1 MEPHGIVDRQYLAD
15 YSGGDMN
22 LTRFRSWLKWM
33 VKGQRLEREMET
45 EVRFHLE
52 SYAADLVRQGLSQQE
67 AMRQAR
73 IEFGGIESHKDA
85 MRASVGVRWWGELG
99 SDMRHGLRLL
109 RKNPGFTAV
118 AILTLALGVGANTAI
133 FSIVN
138 AVLLRSLPYRDPD
151 RLVRIFFN
159 EPGVG
164 LRDVKFSKPELDD
177 LQARAGV
184 FEDVT
189 PIFEGSENLTG
200 AKQPERIEGVNGS
213 FSYFSM
219 LGATPPI
226 GRLFDPQDFALGF
239 APVVVISDGLWH
251 RSYGADPNVLGR
263 TLQIDNDPYTI
274 IGVLPRGFRHP
285 GPTVSGDVE
294 AFGAGGFSA
303 DPFPPPI
310 RGNRVLISG
319 IGRLKP
325 GLTLAQAQ
333 ARLTAMAAQLR
344 HDFPTDYPPQAQWTI
359 EIQPLQ
365 ETLVGNVRP
374 MLLVL
379 LGAVILIVF
388 IVSLNIANLLLARA
402 SGRQQEMAV
411 RLALGASRGRMVRQM
426 LTESMLLSLIGG
438 AAGIATAV
446 GTLGFIL
453 RFVPSNVPRLN
464 EVRIDWV
471 VQAFALL
478 ISILTGLVFGL
489 APALHSAKVALSSA
503 IREGGRGSG
512 YSTKTGR
519 LRDVLVVSEL
529 AFAVILMVGAGLLLR
544 TLRDLLQE
552 NPGFNPTQVV
562 AANMQLPNPNDPK
575 TDPYLDI
582 PGRATF
588 DRELLRRMKAIPG
601 VELAAITSALPTTN
615 TNPNAVGGLANE
627 GLVIE
632 DRPVE
637 SLQDLRAERI
647 RISPDYF
654 KVLQSA
660 LLRGRS
666 FTEDD
671 EDGNR
676 LVALIDESTAHKFG
690 PIGDPRGR
698 RVRFARAPTKP
709 WTTVVGIVQDIK
721 SDGLDIDGVPHIY
734 VSTYQDSSKRL
745 SVVLRTSLPAA
756 VLEPQ
761 IRHEIQSIDPGL
773 PVFNVSSMNDVL
785 DRSLASRRFSADL
798 VGGFAGL
805 AVLLASIGIYGLLA
819 YVIGQ
824 RSREIGIRMALGA
837 QRDDILRMFLRKGV
851 TLASVGIVA
860 GLVVSA
866 STASLMASLLYGVRP
881 HDPAVFLIVPLLLFA
896 VAVLASYLP
905 APRATKVDPMIA
917 LRES

>member
-1 MEPHGIVDRQYLAD
+1 MGALLQD
-15 YSGGDMN
+15 
-22 LTRFRSWLKWM
+22 
-33 VKGQRLEREMET
+33 
-45 EVRFHLE
+45 VR
-52 SYAADLVRQGLSQQE
+52 Y
-67 AMRQAR
+67 
-73 IEFGGIESHKDA
+73 
-85 MRASVGVRWWGELG
+85 
-99 SDMRHGLRLL
+99 GLRMLV
-109 RKNPGFTAV
+109 KKPGFTIVAV
-118 AILTLALGVGANTAI
+118 LTLALGVGANTAI

-138 AVLLRSLPYRDPD
+138 AVLLRSLPYPDPD
-151 RLVRIFFN
+151 RLVRIYFN

-164 LRDVKFSKPELDD
+164 LRDVRFSKPEMDD
-177 LQARAGV
+177 LQTRAGV
-184 FEDVT
+184 FEDVS

-200 AKQPERIEGVNGS
+200 TKQPERVEGVNTS

-219 LGATPPI
+219 LGVIPQI
-226 GRLFDPQDFALGF
+226 GRLYGPQDFVPGF
-239 APVVVISDGLWH
+239 APEAVISDGLW
-251 RSYGADPNVLGR
+251 RRAYGADPNVLGR
-263 TLQIDNDPYTI
+263 SIRIDNDPLTI

-285 GPTVSGDVE
+285 GPTTSGDAEV
-294 AFGAGGFSA
+294 FGAGGFSG
-303 DPFPPPI
+303 DPFPPPM
-310 RGNRVLISG
+310 RGNRVLVSG

-333 ARLTAMAAQLR
+333 ARLTAMAQELR
-344 HDFPTDYPPQAQWTI
+344 HDFPVDYPSQAQWTI

-365 ETLVGNVRP
+365 ETLVGKVRP

-438 AAGIATAV
+438 AAGILTAV

-453 RFVPSNVPRLN
+453 RFMPSNVPRLS

-471 VQAFALL
+471 VLAFALL

-489 APALHSAKVALSSA
+489 APALHSAKGALSSA

-512 YSTKTGR
+512 YSTKTAR
-519 LRDVLVVSEL
+519 LRDVLIVSEL
-529 AFAVILMVGAGLLLR
+529 AFAVVLMVGAGLLLR

-562 AANMQLPNPNDPK
+562 TANIQLPNPNEPEA
-575 TDPYLDI
+575 DPYLDNL
-582 PGRATF
+582 PRANF

-601 VELAAITSALPTTN
+601 VELAAITSALPATN

-627 GLVIE
+627 GFAIE

-637 SLQDLRAERI
+637 SSQGLHAERI

-654 KVLQSA
+654 KVLQTM

-666 FTEDD
+666 FTEGD
-671 EDGNR
+671 EDGKP
-676 LVALIDESTAHKFG
+676 LVAIIDESTAHKYW
-690 PIGDPRGR
+690 PIRDPLGR
-698 RVRFARAPTKP
+698 RVRFGRDPSKP
-709 WTTVVGIVQDIK
+709 WTTVVGIVKDIK
-721 SDGLDIDGVPHIY
+721 SDGLDINGVPHIY
-734 VSTYQDSSKRL
+734 VSTYQDSSKEL
-745 SVVLRTSLPAA
+745 SVVLRTSLPATL
-756 VLEPQ
+756 LEPE

-773 PVFNVSSMNDVL
+773 PVFNVSSMNDIL

-819 YVIGQ
+819 YMVSQ
-824 RSREIGIRMALGA
+824 RSRKIGIRMALGA
-837 QRDDILRMFLRKGV
+837 RQGDILRMFLRKGV
-851 TLASVGIVA
+851 ALAGLGIVA

-866 STASLMASLLYGVRP
+866 STASMMASLLYGVRP
-881 HDPAVFLIVPLLLFA
+881 HDPAVFLIVPLLLLA
-896 VAVLASYLP
+896 VAALASYLP
-905 APRATKVDPMIA
+905 ARRATKVNPIVA

>member
-1 MEPHGIVDRQYLAD
+1 MVCACWSRSPRFTIV
-15 YSGGDMN
+15 
-22 LTRFRSWLKWM
+22 
-33 VKGQRLEREMET
+33 
-45 EVRFHLE
+45 
-52 SYAADLVRQGLSQQE
+52 
-67 AMRQAR
+67 
-73 IEFGGIESHKDA
+73 
-85 MRASVGVRWWGELG
+85 
-99 SDMRHGLRLL
+99 
-109 RKNPGFTAV
+109 AV
-118 AILTLALGVGANTAI
+118 LTLALGVGANTAI
-133 FSIVN
+133 FSIVD

-164 LRDVKFSKPELDD
+164 LRNVRFSKPEMDD
-177 LQARAGV
+177 LRTRAGV
-184 FEDVT
+184 FEDLT

-200 AKQPERIEGVNGS
+200 AKQPERLEAVNAS

-219 LGATPPI
+219 LGVTPQI
-226 GRLFDPQDFALGF
+226 GRLFGPQDFVPGF
-239 APVVVISDGLWH
+239 ASAAVISDGLW
-251 RSYGADPNVLGR
+251 RRAYGADPNVVGR
-263 TLQIDNDPYTI
+263 TLLLDTDPYTI

-285 GPTVSGDVE
+285 GPTVSGDVDV
-294 AFGAGGFSA
+294 FGAGGFSG

-310 RGNRVLISG
+310 RGNRVLGSG

-365 ETLVGNVRP
+365 DTLVGKVRP

-411 RLALGASRGRMVRQM
+411 RLALGASGGRIVRQM

-438 AAGIATAV
+438 AAGVAAAV

-471 VQAFALL
+471 VLSVALL
-478 ISILTGLVFGL
+478 ISILTGLLFGL

-503 IREGGRGSG
+503 IREGGGGSG

-519 LRDVLVVSEL
+519 LRDVLIVSEVAL
-529 AFAVILMVGAGLLLR
+529 AVILMVGAGLLLR

-552 NPGFNPTQVV
+552 NPGFNPTRVV
-562 AANMQLPNPNDPK
+562 TANIQLPNPNEREK
-575 TDPYLDI
+575 DPYLDI
-582 PGRATF
+582 PHRATF
-588 DRELLRRMKAIPG
+588 NRELLRRMKAIPG
-601 VELAAITSALPTTN
+601 VELAAITSALPGTN
-615 TNPNAVGGLANE
+615 TNPNAVGGIANE
-627 GLVIE
+627 GFAIE
-632 DRPVE
+632 DRPDE
-637 SLQDLRAERI
+637 SFQDLRAERI

-654 KVLQSA
+654 KVLQTS

-671 EDGNR
+671 EDGKP
-676 LVALIDESTAHKFG
+676 LVAIIDESTAHKYW
-690 PIGDPRGR
+690 PTLDPLGR
-698 RVRFARAPTKP
+698 RVRFIRDPAKP
-709 WTTVVGIVQDIK
+709 WTTIVGIVKDIK

-745 SVVLRTSLPAA
+745 SLVFRTSLSAT

-773 PVFNVSSMNDVL
+773 PVFGVASMNDVL

-798 VGGFAGL
+798 VGGLAGL

-819 YVIGQ
+819 YMVGQ

-837 QRDDILRMFLRKGV
+837 RPEDIQRMFLRKGV
-851 TLASVGIVA
+851 ALAGVGVVA
-860 GLVVSA
+860 GLIFSA
-866 STASLMASLLYGVRP
+866 STASVMASLLYGVRP
-881 HDPAVFLIVPLLLFA
+881 HDPVVFVIVPLLLFA
-896 VAVLASYLP
+896 IAAVASYLP
-905 APRATKVDPMIA
+905 ARRATQVNPLSAI
-917 LRES
+917 REA

>member
-1 MEPHGIVDRQYLAD
+1 MGTLLQDVRYALRMLVKKPTFTIV
-15 YSGGDMN
+15 
-22 LTRFRSWLKWM
+22 
-33 VKGQRLEREMET
+33 
-45 EVRFHLE
+45 
-52 SYAADLVRQGLSQQE
+52 
-67 AMRQAR
+67 
-73 IEFGGIESHKDA
+73 
-85 MRASVGVRWWGELG
+85 
-99 SDMRHGLRLL
+99 
-109 RKNPGFTAV
+109 AV
-118 AILTLALGVGANTAI
+118 LTLALGVGANTAI

-177 LQARAGV
+177 LQTRAGV

-189 PIFEGSENLTG
+189 PIFEGSEDLTG
-200 AKQPERIEGVNGS
+200 TQQPERVEGVNGS
-213 FSYFSM
+213 FGYFSM
-219 LGATPPI
+219 LGVIPQI
-226 GRLFDPQDFALGF
+226 GRLYGPQDFVPGF
-239 APVVVISDGLWH
+239 APEAVISDGLW
-251 RSYGADPNVLGR
+251 RRAYGADPNVVGR
-263 TLQIDNDPYTI
+263 TIRIDNDPLTI

-285 GPTVSGDVE
+285 GPTISGDAEV
-294 AFGAGGFSA
+294 FGAGGFSA
-303 DPFPPPI
+303 DPFPQPM
-310 RGNRVLISG
+310 RGTRILVHG

-333 ARLTAMAAQLR
+333 AQLTSMAAQLR

-365 ETLVGNVRP
+365 ETLVGKVRP

-379 LGAVILIVF
+379 MGAVILIVF

-411 RLALGASRGRMVRQM
+411 RLAVGASRGRIVRQM

-464 EVRIDWV
+464 EVRIDWAV
-471 VQAFALL
+471 LVFALL
-478 ISILTGLVFGL
+478 ISILTGLAFGL
-489 APALHSAKVALSSA
+489 APALHSAKGALSSA

-519 LRDVLVVSEL
+519 LRDVLIVSEL
-529 AFAVILMVGAGLLLR
+529 AFAIILMVGAGLLLR
-544 TLRDLLQE
+544 TLRDLLQQ
-552 NPGFNPTQVV
+552 NPGFNPTQIVT
-562 AANMQLPNPNDPK
+562 ANIQLPNPNDSK

-582 PGRATF
+582 PRRATF
-588 DRELLRRMKAIPG
+588 DRELLRRIKAFPG

-615 TNPNAVGGLANE
+615 TNPSAVGGLANE
-627 GLVIE
+627 SFAIE

-637 SLQDLRAERI
+637 SSQDLHAERI

-654 KVLQSA
+654 KVLQST

-666 FTEDD
+666 FTEGD
-671 EDGNR
+671 EDGKP
-676 LVALIDESTAHKFG
+676 LVAIIDETTARKYW
-690 PIGDPRGR
+690 PDRDPLGR
-698 RVRFARAPTKP
+698 RVRFARDATKP
-709 WTTVVGIVQDIK
+709 WTTIVGIVKDIK

-745 SVVLRTSLPAA
+745 SVVLRTSLPATL
-756 VLEPQ
+756 LEPQ
-761 IRHEIQSIDPGL
+761 IRHEIQSIDPRL

-785 DRSLASRRFSADL
+785 DRSLASRRLSADL
-798 VGGFAGL
+798 VSGFAGL

-819 YVIGQ
+819 YMVGQ

-837 QRDDILRMFLRKGV
+837 RRGDILRMFLRKGAA
-851 TLASVGIVA
+851 LAGVGIVA
-860 GLVVSA
+860 GLVFSA
-866 STASLMASLLYGVRP
+866 ATASMMASLLYGVRP
-881 HDPAVFLIVPLLLFA
+881 HDPAVFLIAPLLLFA
-896 VAVLASYLP
+896 IAVLASYLP
-905 APRATKVDPMIA
+905 ARRATKVNPIVA

>member
-1 MEPHGIVDRQYLAD
+1 
-15 YSGGDMN
+15 
-22 LTRFRSWLKWM
+22 
-33 VKGQRLEREMET
+33 MET
-45 EVRFHLE
+45 LVNDIR
-52 SYAADLVRQGLSQQE
+52 YAFRI
-67 AMRQAR
+67 MRK
-73 IEFGGIESHKDA
+73 S
-85 MRASVGVRWWGELG
+85 
-99 SDMRHGLRLL
+99 
-109 RKNPGFTAV
+109 PGFTIV
-118 AILTLALGVGANTAI
+118 IILTLALGIGANASI

-164 LRDVKFSKPELDD
+164 LRDVRFSKPELDD
-177 LQARAGV
+177 LQTRAGV
-184 FEDVT
+184 FEDVS

-200 AKQPERIEGVNGS
+200 TKQPERVEGVNTS

-219 LGATPPI
+219 LGVIPQI
-226 GRLFDPQDFALGF
+226 GRLYGPQDFTPGF
-239 APVVVISDGLWH
+239 APEAVISDGLW
-251 RSYGADPNVLGR
+251 RRAYGADPNVLGR
-263 TLQIDNDPYTI
+263 SIRIDNDPLTI

-285 GPTVSGDVE
+285 GPTTSGDAEV
-294 AFGAGGFSA
+294 FGAGGFSA
-303 DPFPPPI
+303 DPFPPPM
-310 RGNRVLISG
+310 RGTRILVNG

-325 GLTLAQAQ
+325 GVTREQAQ

-411 RLALGASRGRMVRQM
+411 RLALGASRGRLVRQM

-438 AAGIATAV
+438 AAGIVTAV

-453 RFVPSNVPRLN
+453 RFMPSNVPRLN

-471 VQAFALL
+471 VLAFALL

-489 APALHSAKVALSSA
+489 APALHSAKGALSLA

-519 LRDVLVVSEL
+519 LRDVLIVSEL

-562 AANMQLPNPNDPK
+562 TANIQLPNPNEPEA
-575 TDPYLDI
+575 DPYLHNL
-582 PGRATF
+582 PRANF
-588 DRELLRRMKAIPG
+588 DRELLRRVKAIPG

-627 GLVIE
+627 GFAIE

-637 SLQDLRAERI
+637 SSQGLQAERI

-654 KVLQSA
+654 KVLQST

-666 FTEDD
+666 FTEGD
-671 EDGNR
+671 EDGKA
-676 LVALIDESTAHKFG
+676 LVAIIDESTAHKYW
-690 PIGDPRGR
+690 PTRNPLGR
-698 RVRFARAPTKP
+698 RVRFGRDPTKP
-709 WTTVVGIVQDIK
+709 WTTIVGIVKDIK
-721 SDGLDIDGVPHIY
+721 SDGLDINGVPHIY
-734 VSTYQDSSKRL
+734 VSTYQDSSKKL

-756 VLEPQ
+756 LLEPQ

-773 PVFNVSSMNDVL
+773 PVFNVSSMNNIL

-819 YVIGQ
+819 YMVGQ

-837 QRDDILRMFLRKGV
+837 QRDDILRMFLHKGV
-851 TLASVGIVA
+851 ALAGVGIIA

-866 STASLMASLLYGVRP
+866 STASMMASLLYGVRP
-881 HDPAVFLIVPLLLFA
+881 HDPAVFLIVPLVLLA
-896 VAVLASYLP
+896 VAALASYLP
-905 APRATKVDPMIA
+905 ARRATKVNPIVA

>member
-1 MEPHGIVDRQYLAD
+1 MRFLRRFFIRLSNFTTGRRAD
-15 YSGGDMN
+15 
-22 LTRFRSWLKWM
+22 
-33 VKGQRLEREMET
+33 QRLREEIAEHVALQT
-45 EVRFHLE
+45 EENLRAGMSPV
-52 SYAADLVRQGLSQQE
+52 E
-67 AMRQAR
+67 ARRQAALKLGAVQAVS
-73 IEFGGIESHKDA
+73 EKYHAETGLPLMENLLQDA
-85 MRASVGVRWWGELG
+85 RYT
-99 SDMRHGLRLL
+99 LRMLV
-109 RKNPGFTAV
+109 KSPGFAAI
-118 AILTLALGVGANTAI
+118 AILTMALGVGANTAI
-133 FSIVN
+133 FSIVD

-151 RLVRIFFN
+151 RLVRVFFN

-164 LRDVKFSKPELDD
+164 LRDVRFSKPELDD
-177 LQARAGV
+177 LLTRAGV

-200 AKQPERIEGVNGS
+200 VKQPERVEAVNGS

-219 LGATPPI
+219 LGVTPQI
-226 GRLFDPQDFALGF
+226 GRLFGPQDFAPGF
-239 APVVVISDGLWH
+239 AFETVISDGLW
-251 RSYGADPNVLGR
+251 RRAYGADPNVVGR
-263 TLQIDNDPYTI
+263 TLRIDGDPTTI

-285 GPTVSGDVE
+285 GPTTSGDVDV
-294 AFGAGGFSA
+294 FGAGGFSG
-303 DPFPPPI
+303 DPFPKPMRSTRI
-310 RGNRVLISG
+310 LVSG

-325 GLTLAQAQ
+325 GVTLAQAQ
-333 ARLTAMAAQLR
+333 ARLTAMADELR

-365 ETLVGNVRP
+365 ETLVGKVRP

-402 SGRQQEMAV
+402 SGRQQEMAM

-446 GTLGFIL
+446 GTLRFIL
-453 RFVPSNVPRLN
+453 RFVPSNIPRLN

-471 VQAFALL
+471 VLAFALL

-489 APALHSAKVALSSA
+489 APALHSAKVAFSSA

-519 LRDVLVVSEL
+519 LRDVLIVSEL

-562 AANMQLPNPNDPK
+562 TANTWLGVPNDPK
-575 TDPYLDI
+575 TDPYLGI
-582 PGRATF
+582 PGKATF

-601 VELAAITSALPTTN
+601 VKLAAITSSLPATN
-615 TNPNAVGGLANE
+615 SNPNAVGGLETERLA
-627 GLVIE
+627 IE

-637 SLQDLRAERI
+637 SSQDLRAERI

-654 KVLQSA
+654 KVFQA
-660 LLRGRS
+660 TLLRGRS
-666 FTEDD
+666 FTEGD
-671 EDGNR
+671 EDGKP
-676 LVALIDESTAHKFG
+676 LVAIIDESTARKYW
-690 PIGDPRGR
+690 PDRDPLGR
-698 RVRFARAPTKP
+698 RVRFGKDPTKP
-709 WTTVVGIVQDIK
+709 WTTVVGIIKDIK

-734 VSTYQDSSKRL
+734 VSTYQDPSKQV
-745 SVVLRTSLPAA
+745 SVALRTSLPTTL
-756 VLEPQ
+756 LEPQ

-773 PVFNVSSMNDVL
+773 PVFNVSSMNDIL

-805 AVLLASIGIYGLLA
+805 ALLLASIGIYGLLA
-819 YVIGQ
+819 YMVGQ
-824 RSREIGIRMALGA
+824 RSREIGIRLALGA
-837 QRDDILRMFLRKGV
+837 RRADILRMFLRKGV
-851 TLASVGIVA
+851 ALAGVGIVA

-866 STASLMASLLYGVRP
+866 STASMMASLLYGVRP

-896 VAVLASYLP
+896 IAVLASYLP
-905 APRATKVDPMIA
+905 ARRATKVNPMIA
-917 LRES
+917 LREA

>member
-1 MEPHGIVDRQYLAD
+1 
-15 YSGGDMN
+15 
-22 LTRFRSWLKWM
+22 
-33 VKGQRLEREMET
+33 MET
-45 EVRFHLE
+45 LLQDVR
-52 SYAADLVRQGLSQQE
+52 Y
-67 AMRQAR
+67 
-73 IEFGGIESHKDA
+73 
-85 MRASVGVRWWGELG
+85 
-99 SDMRHGLRLL
+99 GLRMLV
-109 RKNPGFTAV
+109 KKPTFTIVAV
-118 AILTLALGVGANTAI
+118 LMLALGVGANTAI

-164 LRDVKFSKPELDD
+164 LQDVRFSKPELDD
-177 LQARAGV
+177 LQTRAGV
-184 FEDVT
+184 FEDVS
-189 PIFEGSENLTG
+189 PIFEGSEDLTG
-200 AKQPERIEGVNGS
+200 AGQPERVEGVNGS

-219 LGATPPI
+219 LGATPQI
-226 GRLFDPQDFALGF
+226 GRLFGPQDFALGF
-239 APVVVISDGLWH
+239 ASVVVISDGLWH
-251 RSYGADPNVLGR
+251 RAYGADPNVVGR
-263 TLQIDNDPYTI
+263 TLRLDNDLFTI

-294 AFGAGGFSA
+294 VFGAGGFST
-303 DPFPPPI
+303 DPFPQPM
-310 RGNRVLISG
+310 RGTRILVSG

-333 ARLTAMAAQLR
+333 ARLTAMAAELR

-365 ETLVGNVRP
+365 ETLVGNVLP

-411 RLALGASRGRMVRQM
+411 RLALGASRGRMVRQL

-438 AAGIATAV
+438 VAGIATAV

-464 EVRIDWV
+464 EVRIDWMV
-471 VQAFALL
+471 LAFALL

-489 APALHSAKVALSSA
+489 APALHSAKGALTSA

-512 YSTKTGR
+512 YGTKTGR
-519 LRDVLVVSEL
+519 LRDVLIVSEL

-544 TLRDLLQE
+544 TLRDLLRE

-562 AANMQLPNPNDPK
+562 TANIQLPNPNDPK

-582 PGRATF
+582 PRRAAF

-615 TNPNAVGGLANE
+615 SNPNAVGGLAIE
-627 GLVIE
+627 GFAIE

-637 SLQDLRAERI
+637 SSQNLSAERI

-654 KVLQSA
+654 KVLQATLVS
-660 LLRGRS
+660 GRS
-666 FTEDD
+666 FTEGD
-671 EDGNR
+671 EDGKP
-676 LVALIDESTAHKFG
+676 LVAIIDESTAHKYW
-690 PIGDPRGR
+690 PDRDPLGR
-698 RVRFARAPTKP
+698 RVRFARDPTKP
-709 WTTVVGIVQDIK
+709 WTTVVGIVKDIK
-721 SDGLDIDGVPHIY
+721 SDGLDVDGVPHIY
-734 VSTYQDSSKRL
+734 VSTYQDPSRRL
-745 SVVLRTSLPAA
+745 SVVLRTSLPATM
-756 VLEPQ
+756 LEPQ

-773 PVFNVSSMNDVL
+773 PVFNVSSMNDIL
-785 DRSLASRRFSADL
+785 DRSLASRRFSAGL

-819 YVIGQ
+819 YMVGQ

-837 QRDDILRMFLRKGV
+837 RRDDILRMFLRKGV
-851 TLASVGIVA
+851 ALAGVGIVA
-860 GLVVSA
+860 GLVLSA
-866 STASLMASLLYGVRP
+866 STASMMASLLYGVRP
-881 HDPAVFLIVPLLLFA
+881 HDPAVFLIVPLLLLA

-905 APRATKVDPMIA
+905 ARRATKVDAMIA
-917 LRES
+917 LREA

>member
-1 MEPHGIVDRQYLAD
+1 MGTLLQD
-15 YSGGDMN
+15 
-22 LTRFRSWLKWM
+22 
-33 VKGQRLEREMET
+33 
-45 EVRFHLE
+45 VR
-52 SYAADLVRQGLSQQE
+52 Y
-67 AMRQAR
+67 
-73 IEFGGIESHKDA
+73 
-85 MRASVGVRWWGELG
+85 
-99 SDMRHGLRLL
+99 GLRMLV
-109 RKNPGFTAV
+109 KKPTFTIVAV
-118 AILTLALGVGANTAI
+118 LTLALGVGANTAI

-138 AVLLRSLPYRDPD
+138 AVLLRSLPYPNPD

-164 LRDVKFSKPELDD
+164 LRDVRFSKPELDD
-177 LQARAGV
+177 LLTRASV
-184 FEDVT
+184 FEDVS
-189 PIFEGSENLTG
+189 PIYEGSENLTG
-200 AKQPERIEGVNGS
+200 GKQPERVDGVNGS

-219 LGATPPI
+219 LGVVPQI
-226 GRLFDPQDFALGF
+226 GRLFGPQDYAPGF
-239 APVVVISDGLWH
+239 APLAVISDGLWH
-251 RSYGADPNVLGR
+251 RAYGADPNVIGR
-263 TLQIDNDPYTI
+263 TIRIDGDPFTI

-285 GPTVSGDVE
+285 GPTTSGDAEV
-294 AFGAGGFSA
+294 FCPFGFSA
-303 DPFPPPI
+303 DPFPPPM
-310 RGNRVLISG
+310 RGTRILKSG

-333 ARLTAMAAQLR
+333 AQLTAMAAQLR
-344 HDFPTDYPPQAQWTI
+344 HDFPTDYPPRAQWTI

-365 ETLVGNVRP
+365 ETLVGKVRP

-411 RLALGASRGRMVRQM
+411 RQALGASRGRMVRQM

-438 AAGIATAV
+438 VAGIATAV

-464 EVRIDWV
+464 EARIDWV
-471 VQAFALL
+471 VLAFALL

-489 APALHSAKVALSSA
+489 APALHSAKAALSSA

-519 LRDVLVVSEL
+519 LRDVLIVSEL

-562 AANMQLPNPNDPK
+562 TANTWLGVPNDEK
-575 TDPYLDI
+575 TDPYLGI
-582 PGRATF
+582 AGVARF
-588 DRELLRRMKAIPG
+588 DREVLRQMKAIPG

-615 TNPNAVGGLANE
+615 SNPNAVGGLAIE
-627 GLVIE
+627 GFAIE
-632 DRPVE
+632 DRPAE
-637 SLQDLRAERI
+637 SSQDLSAERI

-654 KVLQSA
+654 KVFQA
-660 LLRGRS
+660 TLLRGRS
-666 FTEDD
+666 FTEGD
-671 EDGNR
+671 EDGKP
-676 LVALIDESTAHKFG
+676 LVAIIDESTAHKYW
-690 PIGDPRGR
+690 PTGDPLGR
-698 RVRFARAPTKP
+698 RVRFGKDPTKP
-709 WTTVVGIVQDIK
+709 WTTIVGIIRDIK

-734 VSTYQDSSKRL
+734 VSVYQDDSKQV

-756 VLEPQ
+756 LLEPQ

-819 YVIGQ
+819 YMVSQ
-824 RSREIGIRMALGA
+824 QSREIGIRMALGA
-837 QRDDILRMFLRKGV
+837 RRGDILRLFLHKGV
-851 TLASVGIVA
+851 ALAGVGIVA

-866 STASLMASLLYGVRP
+866 STASMMANLLYGVRP

-896 VAVLASYLP
+896 IAVLASYLP
-905 APRATKVDPMIA
+905 ARRATKVNPMIA
-917 LRES
+917 FREA